1 MSDKYNASISAKELE
16 SIEKKK
22 LSELQVIAK
31 SIGIKRVTG
40 VRKNDLIDQ
49 IREKYK
55 SSDSP
60 SDEEQ
65 KIAKKKPR
73 RKAQKVNIEE
83 VVLHSEPNEDFVEE
97 KGKTSQKE
105 DELTTHGGS
114 SHIVSIKKKSLKKRK
129 SKRMEKTKG
138 KEIIRIR
145 TRIKEREIMSM
156 INYLYPINLHYRS
169 DWRVNSTIG
178 PYLVN
183 EGTLRF
189 YPMDMDSYVL

>member
-1 MSDKYNASISAKELE
+1 MSDKQNASISAKELE
-16 SIEKKK
+16 FIEKKK

-65 KIAKKKPR
+65 KKDRPKKKPR

-83 VVLHSEPNEDFVEE
+83 VVLHSEPNEDCC
-97 KGKTSQKE
+97 
-105 DELTTHGGS
+105 
-114 SHIVSIKKKSLKKRK
+114 
-129 SKRMEKTKG
+129 
-138 KEIIRIR
+138 
-145 TRIKEREIMSM
+145 
-156 INYLYPINLHYRS
+156 
-169 DWRVNSTIG
+169 
-178 PYLVN
+178 
-183 EGTLRF
+183 
-189 YPMDMDSYVL
+189 